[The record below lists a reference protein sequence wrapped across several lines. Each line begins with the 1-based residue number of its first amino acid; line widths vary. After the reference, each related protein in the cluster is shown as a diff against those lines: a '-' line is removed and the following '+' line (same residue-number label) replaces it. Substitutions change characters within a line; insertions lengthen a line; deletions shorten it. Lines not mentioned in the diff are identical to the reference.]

1 MTANGELTQ
10 KGDKPQRI
18 EDYALIGDCTTG
30 ALVGCNG
37 SIDWLCWPRFDS
49 EACFAALLGDS
60 QHGRWLVAPVDHT
73 AAVRRRYR
81 GDTMI
86 LETEFSSEEGTV
98 VITDF
103 MPVGRDHSSIVR
115 RVTGKRGRLA
125 MRMELVLR
133 FDYGSSMPWVT
144 RLDSGGGISAIVGP
158 NLAVLRTDV
167 PLMGQDR
174 STIAEFTVADGESVD
189 FVLTWGQ
196 SHLGTPIAFDA
207 GEVLADTE
215 AFWNAWAGKCQYK
228 GDWQPA
234 VLRSLLTLKALTYA
248 PTGGIVAALTT
259 SLPEQ
264 FGGPRNWDY
273 RYCWLRDATLTLTAL
288 MGSGYYEEAQ
298 AWHDWL
304 HRAVAGS
311 PEELQIMYGIAGERR
326 LLEWTA
332 GWLPGY
338 EGASPVRIGNAASEQ
353 LQLDV
358 YGEMAHAMHVGRQNG
373 LSASDATWPMQAH
386 FIDYL
391 ATIWDQPDDGIWEV
405 RGGRRQFTHS
415 KMMVWVALDRSIKD
429 AETLRLS
436 APLEKWRALRDHI
449 HEEICDKGVDKARGV
464 FTQSFGSVN
473 LDASLLLMP
482 QVGFL
487 PADDSRV
494 SKTIEAIESDLVEDG
509 FVLRYKTEGGVD
521 GLPAGEGAFLPC
533 SFWLA
538 QAYALQGRHGEARA
552 LFQRLTAL
560 ANDVGLLSEEYS
572 PRDRRQAGN
581 FPQAFSHLALVAA
594 ALTINRASPE
604 YQE

>member
-1 MTANGELTQ
+1 MSANGRTTQ
-10 KGDKPQRI
+10 RSGEQQRI

-30 ALVGCNG
+30 ALVGRNG

-49 EACFAALLGDS
+49 DACFAALLGDS
-60 QHGRWLVAPVDHT
+60 QHGRWLLAPAER
-73 AAVRRRYR
+73 AATVRRSYR

-86 LETEFSSEEGTV
+86 LETEFSGDDGCVAVSA
-98 VITDF
+98 F
-103 MPVGRDHSSIVR
+103 MPVGRTTSSIVR
-115 RVTGKRGRLA
+115 RVTGQRGRLA

-144 RLDSGGGISAIVGP
+144 RLDGGGLSAIVGP
-158 NLAVLRTDV
+158 NLAVLRTNV
-167 PLMGQDR
+167 ELQGEGK
-174 STIAEFTVADGESVD
+174 STVAEFTVAAGESVD
-189 FVLTWGQ
+189 FVLTWSP
-196 SHLGTPIAFDA
+196 SHVGMPPAFDA
-207 GEVLADTE
+207 GEALADTE
-215 AFWNAWAGKCQYK
+215 DFWRAWSGKCTYK
-228 GDWQPA
+228 GDWKAA

-264 FGGPRNWDY
+264 FGGTRNWDY
-273 RYCWLRDATLTLTAL
+273 RYCWLRDATLTLIAL
-288 MGSGYYEEAQ
+288 MGGGYHEEAQ
-298 AWHDWL
+298 AWRDWL

-326 LLEWTA
+326 LVEWSA
-332 GWLPGY
+332 EWLPGY
-338 EGASPVRIGNAASEQ
+338 EGSSPVRIGNAAAKQ

-358 YGEMAHAMHVGRQNG
+358 YGEMAAAMHVGRRNG
-373 LSASDATWPMQAH
+373 LSASDAAWPMQAH
-386 FIDYL
+386 FIEYL
-391 ATIWDQPDDGIWEV
+391 ATIWNQPDDGIWEV
-405 RGGRRQFTHS
+405 RGGQKHFTHS
-415 KMMVWVALDRSIKD
+415 KMMAWVALDRSIQD
-429 AETLRLS
+429 AEGLGVS

-449 HEEICDKGVDKARGV
+449 HKEVCDRGFDKARGV
-464 FTQSFGSVN
+464 FTQSYGSAN

-487 PADDSRV
+487 PADDPRV
-494 SKTIEAIESDLVEDG
+494 SKTIEAIASDLVEDG
-509 FVLRYKTEGGVD
+509 FVLRYKTGGDVD

-552 LFQRLTAL
+552 LFERLSAL

-572 PRDRRQAGN
+572 PRDRRMAGN

-594 ALTINRASPE
+594 ALTISEAKP
-604 YQE
+604 Q

>member
-1 MTANGELTQ
+1 MTANGEPTQ

-49 EACFAALLGDS
+49 DACFAALLGDS

-73 AAVRRRYR
+73 ATVRRSYR

-86 LETEFSSEEGTV
+86 LETESSNDEGTV

-167 PLMGQDR
+167 PLMGRDR

-196 SHLGTPIAFDA
+196 SHLGTPSAFDA
-207 GEVLADTE
+207 GEALADTE
-215 AFWNAWAGKCQYK
+215 AYWSAWAGKCQYK
-228 GDWQPA
+228 GDWQAA

-288 MGSGYYEEAQ
+288 MGGGYYEEAQ

-311 PEELQIMYGIAGERR
+311 PEELQIMYGIGGERR

-373 LSASDATWPMQAH
+373 LSASHVTWPMQAH

-415 KMMVWVALDRSIKD
+415 KMMAWVALDRSIKD
-429 AETLRLS
+429 AETLKVS

-464 FTQSFGSVN
+464 FTQSFGSAN

-487 PADDSRV
+487 PADDPRV

-509 FVLRYKTEGGVD
+509 FVLRYKTDGGVD

-538 QAYALQGRHGEARA
+538 QAYALQGRHEEARA
-552 LFQRLTAL
+552 LFQQLTAL

-594 ALTINRASPE
+594 ALTINRVGPE
-604 YQE
+604 